1 VKVLRASLII
11 VLLIVISGMPIVGAQ
26 SEEDRLQVVA
36 TTTLIADVARS
47 VGGERVEVAAVIPP
61 GADSHTYT
69 PTPRDVAQI
78 ADADL
83 VLINGMYL
91 EETLVEIAEENARRA
106 PVVVSLG
113 IRVIASGGHHDDDD
127 DEHHHDDDDYHHD
140 DDDDGHHSRVEYIG
154 VLGVDADCEG
164 SDHGHNDEDDQL
176 QDEDHDHGSCDP
188 HVWMDPA
195 NVMIWA
201 ENIAAALTEIDP
213 DHAEIYAANAE
224 NYIAELAALQEELE
238 ALVAELPHE
247 RRVLV
252 TNHDFMAYF
261 AAAYDFEIVTTII
274 PGVTTV
280 AEVDPRTLAELID
293 TLRHENVT
301 AIFAE
306 ISLPT
311 DLAETVAAEVGH
323 EVAVISLFSESLSP
337 AGGPASTYIDYMRYN
352 VTAIVEALRDP
363 D

>member
-1 VKVLRASLII
+1 
-11 VLLIVISGMPIVGAQ
+11 MPIVGAQ
-26 SEEDRLQVVA
+26 SEEDRLQVIA
-36 TTTLIADVARS
+36 TTTVIADVARS
-47 VGGERVEVAAVIPP
+47 VGGERVDVHALIPP
-61 GADSHTYT
+61 GSDSHTYT
-69 PTPRDVAQI
+69 PTPRDVALI

-113 IRVIASGGHHDDDD
+113 VRVIASGGYHDDDD
-127 DEHHHDDDDYHHD
+127 DHHD
-140 DDDDGHHSRVEYIG
+140 DDDDGHHSSVEYIG

-164 SDHGHNDEDDQL
+164 SGHGHNDEADDQHNDDEH
-176 QDEDHDHGSCDP
+176 QDDDHDHGPCDP

-224 NYIAELAALQEELE
+224 SYIAELAALQEELE
-238 ALVAELPHE
+238 ALVATLPHE
-247 RRVLV
+247 DRVLV

-293 TLRHENVT
+293 TLSHEGVT

-311 DLAETVAAEVGH
+311 GLAETVAAEVGH
-323 EVAVISLFSESLSP
+323 EVAVVSLFSESLS
-337 AGGPASTYIDYMRYN
+337 AADGPASTYIDYMRYN
-352 VTAIVEALRDP
+352 VTAIVEALGG
-363 D
+363 